1 MKYNI
6 FLFPLLWY
14 CFIGGIGYSI
24 YLLNND
30 IHKIGKYFLEG
41 GWFEHFWIFPF
52 YLLSEF
58 CFIVLNIIGQQKD
71 KTYIDNLTEEDKY
84 NSLENTAVI
93 IPCHKGYNEIKN
105 NRERLQFKFRNIFIA
120 DNNNN
125 EGENEDFKEY
135 CIDYGM
141 YYLYYSLPN
150 KTNAILKTAEYIKN
164 KFPFIKK
171 IILLDDDT
179 VVNND
184 FFIRE
189 DLLENPT
196 TAGYTCCIGI
206 YDIANKNYLEKW
218 IDFEYRTIS
227 YRNRTRN
234 FHTLKFLHGIICV
247 YKIDS
252 LLNIFRWNQCNQ
264 GGLPF
269 GEDAYA
275 GLKAREIGYDL
286 KQDHLNTVYT
296 YCPSKF
302 FNFST
307 NREQGYGASS
317 LFKQRVLRWYLS
329 WPRRFLN
336 EFALLFYY
344 DCGTWL
350 GNILYR
356 LDFIWYVWILGNAS
370 WWILMLIHTSLLSK
384 SSLLWFIYIH
394 VVFFLM
400 NGITSFIRKCF
411 MSTKEAEHVRWYT
424 PLSFP
429 LFMFFL
435 LFFYSF
441 SFIVSIFYYIPF
453 FRIDFK
459 TCYENVH

>member
-24 YLLNND
+24 YLLSND

-105 NRERLQFKFRNIFIA
+105 NRERLQFKFKNIFIA

-135 CIDYGM
+135 CINYGM

-150 KTNAILKTAEYIKN
+150 KTNAILKTTEYIKN
-164 KFPFIKK
+164 KFPFMKK

-227 YRNRTRN
+227 YRNRSRN

-247 YKIDS
+247 YKI
-252 LLNIFRWNQCNQ
+252 
-264 GGLPF
+264 
-269 GEDAYA
+269 
-275 GLKAREIGYDL
+275 
-286 KQDHLNTVYT
+286 
-296 YCPSKF
+296 
-302 FNFST
+302 
-307 NREQGYGASS
+307 
-317 LFKQRVLRWYLS
+317 
-329 WPRRFLN
+329 
-336 EFALLFYY
+336 
-344 DCGTWL
+344 
-350 GNILYR
+350 
-356 LDFIWYVWILGNAS
+356 
-370 WWILMLIHTSLLSK
+370 
-384 SSLLWFIYIH
+384 
-394 VVFFLM
+394 
-400 NGITSFIRKCF
+400 
-411 MSTKEAEHVRWYT
+411 
-424 PLSFP
+424 
-429 LFMFFL
+429 
-435 LFFYSF
+435 
-441 SFIVSIFYYIPF
+441 
-453 FRIDFK
+453 
-459 TCYENVH
+459 